1 MYESFSEQKFN
12 SISPKHAAIAAQ
24 LICKD
29 AIKIGGIKARMSGK
43 DERFFLFAPLAKSNP
58 LRAYKYFSEFLW
70 RLKLSAFH
78 AGAASG
84 NKILNYFRSY
94 RDSISFYTSLPFL
107 CYFRILPEDWY
118 VSDNSSSKPAA

>member
-12 SISPKHAAIAAQ
+12 SISPKHAAKAAQ
-24 LICKD
+24 FSCKA

-43 DERFFLFAPLAKSNP
+43 DERVFLFAPLAISNP

-70 RLKLSAFH
+70 RLKLSAFYSGV
-78 AGAASG
+78 AFG

-94 RDSISFYTSLPFL
+94 RDCIIVYTSLPFL
-107 CYFRILPEDWY
+107 CFSRISPEDWY
-118 VSDNSSSKPAA
+118 VSDNNSSKSAA